1 MNQCRCSR
9 RLIEQLKTFEHTKII
24 AGHDLDL
31 AVDICDRTIVIHQGD
46 VTADGPTLKLLQDE
60 VLIEKSGLEKPL
72 QMQNCP
78 VCGQSNANPD
88 QPEKTLR
95 NN

>member
-1 MNQCRCSR
+1 M
-9 RLIEQLKTFEHTKII
+9 IEQLKTFEHTKII

-31 AVDICDRTIVIHQGD
+31 AVDICDRTIVIHQGGT
-46 VTADGPTLKLLQDE
+46 TADGPTLELLQDE

-78 VCGQSNANPD
+78 ICEQSISNPD

-95 NN
+95 NS